1 LGLGIGVGSALSIS
15 GGLFS
20 DANIT
25 SGRWSTDPT
34 VGAAAANPWVRA
46 TIARVGLLALTKEET
61 VYFNRDVDDDGA
73 KLVEGC
79 TYALSGEAI
88 PTRWWSITI
97 YGADQMLP
105 VNTDGASS
113 IDATRA
119 LVAPATTWTGTLS
132 ATRPATPGP
141 WLSSKGGGTYSLT
154 IRLYNP
160 QSVEKSALQALK
172 LPSVKKVSCTQTPAT
187 GGAN

>member
-1 LGLGIGVGSALSIS
+1 MWRWLICGVLGLGIGVGSALSIS

-73 KLVEGC
+73 KLRQLPL
-79 TYALSGEAI
+79 LS
-88 PTRWWSITI
+88 P
-97 YGADQMLP
+97 L
-105 VNTDGASS
+105 
-113 IDATRA
+113 
-119 LVAPATTWTGTLS
+119 
-132 ATRPATPGP
+132 
-141 WLSSKGGGTYSLT
+141 
-154 IRLYNP
+154 
-160 QSVEKSALQALK
+160 
-172 LPSVKKVSCTQTPAT
+172 
-187 GGAN
+187 